1 MISMLKKVSI
11 ASALALTLS
20 VSAQAKTNVIPGGMI
35 VDSGAVIGNVS
46 NGSFQDLIN
55 FTVSPNIGAGITTS
69 GLTYNAK
76 GASLNFAAL
85 YEGAFTSLSQLTNK
99 TAIWSSSTVVA
110 TVDGKT
116 VSTKITGDVGTLD
129 FSKTYTL
136 LVKGASAGN
145 GTYTAQITLD
155 ALPAVP
161 EPETYAML
169 LAGLGLMGAIA
180 RRKSKRT
187 VSTEMAAA

>member
-20 VSAQAKTNVIPGGMI
+20 VSAQAKTNVIPGGLI

-76 GASLNFAAL
+76 GATLNFAAL
-85 YEGAFTSLSQLTNK
+85 YEGTFSSLAQLTNQSV
-99 TAIWSSSTVVA
+99 IWSSSTVVSTA
-110 TVDGKT
+110 DGKS

-129 FSKTYTL
+129 FTKSYTL
-136 LVKGASAGN
+136 LVKGSSVNN

-169 LAGLGLMGAIA
+169 LAGLGLMGAVA
-180 RRKSKRT
+180 RRKAKR
-187 VSTEMAAA
+187 SNGAA